1 MYISSCIKV
10 LEYIAYS
17 FILDS
22 CSLQF
27 SLLLYECSN
36 GKGWDFNTAF
46 MNYQN
51 IKRKCVMVL
60 IAKRYCIIVT

>member
-1 MYISSCIKV
+1 MYISSYIKV

-22 CSLQF
+22 CSLQL
-27 SLLLYECSN
+27 SLLLYECN
-36 GKGWDFNTAF
+36 GKGWDCNTAF